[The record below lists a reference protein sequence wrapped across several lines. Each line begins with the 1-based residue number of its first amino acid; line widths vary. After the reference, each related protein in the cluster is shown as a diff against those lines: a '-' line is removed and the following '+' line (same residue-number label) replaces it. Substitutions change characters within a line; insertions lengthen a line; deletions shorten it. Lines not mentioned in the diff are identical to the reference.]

1 MIPSGE
7 ISDILNT
14 VGPKMLFLF
23 VGTALACAA
32 LIYLFRQ
39 KDGGESNNVRNGRP
53 AGMPKMPAHA
63 GLPQPK
69 AGGQRQLDVMSLSPE
84 TQKKRAEALELARKG
99 MLTDAAIMLE
109 SVNLQREAIDIL
121 EANGLLDDAAAMLMR
136 MNRPNRA
143 AVIYER
149 NKKFEQAAAYFLR
162 AKLVDDAKRCCR
174 QVKEFSIALSSEL
187 AVLFAEAGDNQSA
200 LRLLAGIN
208 DKTRIM
214 KIVREKFA
222 YADLAQFLDFPVARQ
237 LLLQSIVLTDVEHM
251 LQNMPQ
257 DTHSPLSRATLW
269 VTESKKREWLTPV
282 FAYIGDKRGVA
293 SSFADKLSVEL
304 CNDYSEYIRSA
315 DEKYFEHNRAAIE
328 WAARSF
334 HDAMRMLAA
343 AKIYERLKKT
353 TLAGKC
359 WAIAGNS
366 QNALNH
372 LSSPE
377 GDLTLAGVY
386 QRELNRMGRFA
397 TDQKPLAEHEREALV
412 RLFFNI
418 DPDTEKN
425 RELSPFSIAS

>member
-1 MIPSGE
+1 MIPNGE
-7 ISDILNT
+7 ISNILNT

-39 KDGGESNNVRNGRP
+39 KDGDGGKNTGVRP

-63 GLPQPK
+63 GFPQPK
-69 AGGQRQLDVMSLSPE
+69 AGGLRQLDTISLSPE
-84 TQKKRAEALELARKG
+84 TQKKRAEALEIAKQGR
-99 MLTDAAIMLE
+99 LTDAAIMLE

-143 AVIYER
+143 AVVYER
-149 NKKFEQAAAYFLR
+149 NKRFEHAAAYFLR
-162 AKLVDDAKRCCR
+162 AKLVDDAKRCCK
-174 QVKEFSIALSSEL
+174 QIKEFSIALSTEL

-214 KIVREKFA
+214 KVVREKFA
-222 YADLAQFLDFPVARQ
+222 YADLAQFLDFPAARQ
-237 LLLQSIVLTDVEHM
+237 LLLQSLVLTDVEHM

-257 DTHSPLSRATLW
+257 DAQSPLSRATLW
-269 VTESKKREWLTPV
+269 VTESKKCEWLTPI

-293 SSFADKLSVEL
+293 SGFADKLSAEL
-304 CNDYSEYIRSA
+304 CNAYSDYILSA
-315 DEKYFEHNRAAIE
+315 DGKYFEHNKTAIE

-334 HDAMRMLAA
+334 HDAMRMLPA

-359 WAIAGNS
+359 WAIAGHS

-377 GDLTLAGVY
+377 GDLSLAGIY
-386 QRELNRMGRFA
+386 QRELNKMGRFA
-397 TDQKPLAEHEREALV
+397 TDQKPLAEHERDALV